1 MFDGVMK
8 ISFKTLSFPLILGG
22 SLSKKKAYYKTRPN
36 SSSMA
41 KQVPSMDNGNSPE
54 SKKFPCSIKA
64 LEPCHTPN
72 SLFGQSNIV
81 GIISGVSVSS
91 TLVFLQKLAYHGGES
106 IPSIVCSDPAISIEP
121 PNRFPPINEK
131 GGNHFN
137 CSIIVENLKIKRE
150 TLEQSGA
157 CCIVMP
163 CHISHVW
170 YNEVS
175 KGCSVPFLDVGDC
188 VAKELKEAKLKP
200 LEAGSNVRIGVLA
213 AHAGLVSGLY
223 QDKLQNQVLYFS
235 CQCLF
240 FPLKCKTGS
249 LWLIICACYSL
260 LGNGNSGLRKWD

>member
-8 ISFKTLSFPLILGG
+8 ISFKTLNFPLILGG
-22 SLSKKKAYYKTRPN
+22 SLSKKKAYYKAKPN

-41 KQVPSMDNGNSPE
+41 EQVPSMDNGNLPE

-72 SLFGQSNIV
+72 SLFGQSNMV
-81 GIISGVSVSS
+81 GIIGGVSVSS
-91 TLVFLQKLAYHGGES
+91 TLIFLEKLAYHGGES

-137 CSIIVENLKIKRE
+137 SGIIVENLRRKRE

-200 LEAGSNVRIGVLA
+200 LEAGSNVRIGILA
-213 AHAGLVSGLY
+213 ANAGLVSGLY

-235 CQCLF
+235 C
-240 FPLKCKTGS
+240 
-249 LWLIICACYSL
+249 
-260 LGNGNSGLRKWD
+260 